1 MARVQTALGDG
12 AAVVMC
18 WGMKHVLLAPV
29 LWLAL
34 TLPCLGEEI
43 SLEAINRY
51 LNSFTTARADFTQVN
66 GDGSVS
72 TGTLLMRRPGRARFD
87 YDDSDALVIAGGGQV
102 AIFDP
107 VSNTPPEQYPLR
119 RTPLTHILAR
129 NVDLSASGQ
138 LAGYDYNGTA
148 TSVVLQDPEQPQL
161 GNIRLVFTANPVA
174 LREWIITN
182 EGGGQTTVMF
192 DTLETGV
199 QIGAREFS
207 IVQESQARGL
217 N

>member
-18 WGMKHVLLAPV
+18 WGMKQFLLAPV

-34 TLPCLGEEI
+34 TLPSFGEEI
-43 SLEAINRY
+43 SLEAINGY